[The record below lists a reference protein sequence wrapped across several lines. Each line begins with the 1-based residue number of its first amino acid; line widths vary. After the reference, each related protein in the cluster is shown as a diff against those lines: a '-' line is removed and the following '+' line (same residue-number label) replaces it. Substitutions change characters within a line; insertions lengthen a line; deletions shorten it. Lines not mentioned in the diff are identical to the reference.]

1 MFLVLGLKKTNV
13 RSDVCCD
20 LLRKETPFKKG
31 KQKPH
36 LFLKVVLDCPGQLAQ
51 LVRAPSL

>member
-20 LLRKETPFKKG
+20 LLQKETPFKKG